1 MISCRFRYSFQHL
14 VEAETSDFLTRWKLF
29 ECRKKAA
36 DVLLCRHQKEE
47 TLRSPSFIIHSL
59 LVSNFERIRT
69 QIENLRKTQWNK
81 RVLPYI
87 HSVSTLLCEN
97 NFPLVVSHRYKRT
110 IIVELMEQK
119 LGRKIDDISKL
130 SRYEGMLLKG
140 IQKAL
145 SGDTKA
151 MAFILRR
158 YDDAEAV
165 QSRDEPIPSEQD
177 EMVYAALVEKIK
189 RELLET
195 NQ

>member
-1 MISCRFRYSFQHL
+1 
-14 VEAETSDFLTRWKLF
+14 
-29 ECRKKAA
+29 
-36 DVLLCRHQKEE
+36 
-47 TLRSPSFIIHSL
+47 
-59 LVSNFERIRT
+59 
-69 QIENLRKTQWNK
+69 
-81 RVLPYI
+81 
-87 HSVSTLLCEN
+87 
-97 NFPLVVSHRYKRT
+97 
-110 IIVELMEQK
+110 MEQK
-119 LGRKIDDISKL
+119 LGRKIDDISRL

-177 EMVYAALVEKIK
+177 ETVYAALVEKIK
-189 RELLET
+189 RKLLET